1 MSPHPLDAIPLSEP
15 AQLLRYRDRQYAA
28 EAMAVAILHLDL
40 FTWIRDQEGATMAEI
55 TGHLGFSTRPV
66 DVLLTLCVA
75 NGFLERDAADRFQVT
90 TLATEHL
97 VKGADWY
104 LGPYYEPIRDTPITR
119 DFLKTLQTGKP
130 ANWQAQDDGE
140 DWHASMM
147 SEEFAEGF
155 TQLMDCRG
163 RAFGQAMAR
172 ALSSELVGRRRV
184 LDVGGGSGIYAA
196 TMVARYPHMNGVV
209 FEQAPV
215 DAIARRELAKH
226 GLADRVT
233 VETGDMFVDPWPVG
247 CDVFLLS
254 NVLHDWD
261 LPEVQR
267 LLQKTADSMESGSLL
282 ILHEAFLRE
291 DKSGPLPVAEYS
303 VLLATI
309 TQGRCYAPGEYGSI
323 LQGLGFDVGPYRDTI
338 ADRGFMTA
346 IKR

>member
-1 MSPHPLDAIPLSEP
+1 M
-15 AQLLRYRDRQYAA
+15 AA
-28 EAMAVAILHLDL
+28 P
-40 FTWIRDQEGATMAEI
+40 
-55 TGHLGFSTRPV
+55 S
-66 DVLLTLCVA
+66 
-75 NGFLERDAADRFQVT
+75 
-90 TLATEHL
+90 
-97 VKGADWY
+97 
-104 LGPYYEPIRDTPITR
+104 
-119 DFLKTLQTGKP
+119 
-130 ANWQAQDDGE
+130 
-140 DWHASMM
+140 
-147 SEEFAEGF
+147 
-155 TQLMDCRG
+155 
-163 RAFGQAMAR
+163 FGQAMAR
-172 ALSSELVGRRRV
+172 ALSSELAGRRRV

-196 TMVARYPHMNGVV
+196 TMVAHHPQMSGVV

-226 GLADRVT
+226 GLADRVD
-233 VETGDMFVDPWPVG
+233 VETGDMFVDPWPEG

-261 LPEVQR
+261 LPEVER
-267 LLQKTADSMESGSLL
+267 LLQKTADSMDSGSLL
-282 ILHEAFLRE
+282 VLHEAFLRE